1 MRYRFHAQ
9 PSHVCKTRS
18 NVRERGRGI
27 AFAFAVAWP
36 KIGPLAWKFLGFVRT
51 PEGGTIVGKI
61 GLPAIAA
68 ERE

>member
-1 MRYRFHAQ
+1 
-9 PSHVCKTRS
+9 
-18 NVRERGRGI
+18 VRERGRGI